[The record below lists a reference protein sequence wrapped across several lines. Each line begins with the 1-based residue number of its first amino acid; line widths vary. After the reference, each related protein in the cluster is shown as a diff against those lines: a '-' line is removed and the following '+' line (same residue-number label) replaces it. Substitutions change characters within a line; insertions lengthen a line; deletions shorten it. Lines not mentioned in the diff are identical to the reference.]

1 MLACT
6 AGDKA
11 HLIAVG
17 KSKGEHCV
25 FHRSGALLHGGLAY
39 SSWPIHNHEKQIS
52 GHDTEKNRNV
62 WIANRTIRPV

>member
-11 HLIAVG
+11 RLIAVG
-17 KSKGEHCV
+17 KRKGEHCV

-39 SSWPIHNHEKQIS
+39 SSWPYIIMRSK
-52 GHDTEKNRNV
+52 
-62 WIANRTIRPV
+62 